1 MAERLIGCG
10 ARRVKDVCIGNRA
23 EWSELV
29 TLDINPAHKPDLVHD
44 LQDIPLPFPDERFD
58 EIHAYEV
65 LEHVASQGD
74 YRFFFA
80 QFADLRRLLGRNGY
94 LCGSA
99 PSTTSPWVWGAP
111 SHTRVI
117 SRESFTFLDQ
127 SEYSKQVGRTPLSD
141 FRYLYKTDFALV
153 FERVTEHRY
162 FFALQAIKPSRIS
175 A

>member
-1 MAERLIGCG
+1 M
-10 ARRVKDVCIGNRA
+10 CISDRT

-29 TLDINPAHKPDLVHD
+29 TLDINPAHEPDVVHD

-65 LEHVASQGD
+65 LEHVGSQGD

-80 QFADLRRLLGRNGY
+80 QFADLWRLLKPNGY

-99 PSTTSPWVWGAP
+99 PSTTSPWLWGDP

-117 SRESFTFLDQ
+117 ARESFTFLDQ
-127 SEYSKQVGRTPLSD
+127 SEYAKQVGKTPLSD
-141 FRYLYKTDFALV
+141 FRYLYKADFALV
-153 FERVTEHRY
+153 FERMTEHRY
-162 FFALQAIKPSRIS
+162 FFALQAIKPARLSV
-175 A
+175 